1 MTQMGWDGI
10 KVQKGV
16 SWKLH
21 NDPNHAFP
29 QECAENYVKGT
40 NIPDSSSLKV
50 LNTCIPKK

>member
-21 NDPNHAFP
+21 NDPNPAFP
-29 QECAENYVKGT
+29 QEFAENYVKGT
-40 NIPDSSSLKV
+40 NIPDASSLKV